1 MDKGGGCIGHSGDI
15 KANWPTVGGDKF
27 AYGSANLTDAKC
39 IHPAVEINSKGP
51 IFGFVGELGAI
62 APFDDMIHSCQGKD
76 APNFS
81 RAVGDAKDSVPALE
95 FSGSLE
101 DQPEDSRSDIGHI
114 LEIAA

>member
-1 MDKGGGCIGHSGDI
+1 
-15 KANWPTVGGDKF
+15 
-27 AYGSANLTDAKC
+27 
-39 IHPAVEINSKGP
+39 
-51 IFGFVGELGAI
+51 
-62 APFDDMIHSCQGKD
+62 MIHSCQGKD